1 MLKGVLGTKVQLRE
15 EYFSFIVQHH
25 RAIRD
30 TSELHMAE
38 SGDLEGSASCDL
50 LKQKFVVFSP
60 LLDPLI

>member
-15 EYFSFIVQHH
+15 EYFSVIVQHH

-30 TSELHMAE
+30 TSIIRDLRMVE

-50 LKQKFVVFSP
+50 VKQRFVVFS
-60 LLDPLI
+60 